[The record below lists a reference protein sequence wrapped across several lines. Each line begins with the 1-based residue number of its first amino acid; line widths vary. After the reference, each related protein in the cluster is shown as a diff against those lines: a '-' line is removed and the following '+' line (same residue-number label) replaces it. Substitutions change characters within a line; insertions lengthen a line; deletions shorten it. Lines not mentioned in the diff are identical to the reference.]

1 MGWHSA
7 GRRAKRSR
15 TKPDLASSR
24 HGPDDMRVLLT
35 RTETASRKTADRLH
49 VLGHDT
55 VLLPLAEAIHHSD
68 DALEALSKPH
78 AALAV
83 TSREA
88 LRCLVSHHEALRP
101 HLETPLFAVG
111 AATADA
117 ARHLGFRNVNS
128 AEGDGAALARTIATA
143 PIEWTDPLLYLAG
156 QPRKR
161 SLEEGLHQSSIPFDV
176 VEAYTMQGMVY
187 KPEDIID
194 RLEGKSVDAVL
205 LYSAETARRFFALPL
220 SGEIANLFAS
230 AHIFCL
236 STDIAENVAK
246 PFRNRVSVAP
256 HPHEEALLSL
266 L

>member
-1 MGWHSA
+1 
-7 GRRAKRSR
+7 
-15 TKPDLASSR
+15 
-24 HGPDDMRVLLT
+24 MRVLLT
-35 RTETASRKTADRLH
+35 RTQTASRKTADRLRA
-49 VLGHDT
+49 LGHEA
-55 VLLPLAEAIHHSD
+55 VLLPLAEAIHHDD

-88 LRCLVSHHEALRP
+88 LRSLTSQSEALRP

-117 ARHLGFRNVNS
+117 ARGLGFRNVTS
-128 AEGDGAALARTIATA
+128 AEGDGAALARAIANA
-143 PIEWTDPLLYLAG
+143 RVDWTDPLLYLAG
-156 QPRKR
+156 RPRKQ
-161 SLEEGLHQSSIPFDV
+161 SLEQGLGRSSIPFDV
-176 VEAYTMQGMVY
+176 VEAYRMQEMVY
-187 KPEDIID
+187 KPEEIII
-194 RLEGKSVDAVL
+194 RLDGKAVDAVL

-220 SGEIANLFAS
+220 SEEIANLFAS

-236 STDIAENVAK
+236 SADIAENVAK
-246 PFRNRVSVAP
+246 PFRNKVSVAP

>member
-1 MGWHSA
+1 
-7 GRRAKRSR
+7 
-15 TKPDLASSR
+15 
-24 HGPDDMRVLLT
+24 MRVLLT

-55 VLLPLAEAIHHSD
+55 VLLPLARAVHHADEA
-68 DALEALSKPH
+68 LKALSKPH

-83 TSREA
+83 TSAEA
-88 LRCLVSHHEALRP
+88 LRCLAPHGEVLRP
-101 HLETPLFAVG
+101 YFETPLFAVG
-111 AATADA
+111 TATAKA
-117 ARHLGFRNVNS
+117 AQLLGFRAVIS
-128 AEGDGAALARTIATA
+128 AEGDGTALAQAIATA
-143 PIEWTDPLLYLAG
+143 PIKWTDPLLYLAG

-246 PFRNRVSVAP
+246 SFRNRVSIAP
-256 HPHEEALLSL
+256 RPHEEALLSL